1 MRFIPIKLKNKLP
14 IAIFHIVMSLAIT
27 GELEAHANNDAERS
41 KRISQL
47 IGRKCD
53 YREIGNF
60 DSVSICSS
68 FKMGEQC
75 IDPSMVGTPGGRMKK
90 EFVPTQSQSFSIPV
104 EVIFWLLAAPFI
116 LLIARKIIF

>member
-1 MRFIPIKLKNKLP
+1 MRFIPINLKIKLP
-14 IAIFHIVMSLAIT
+14 IAIFVLLTSLTIS
-27 GELEAHANNDAERS
+27 GSLETRAQNDVERS

-60 DSVSICSS
+60 DTVSIRGS
-68 FKMGEQC
+68 FTMGEHC
-75 IDPSMVGTPGGRMKK
+75 VDPSMVGPHSKRLKK
-90 EFVPTQSQSFSIPV
+90 EFAPTKNQSFSIPV